1 MTKKLLPLPV
11 STLAPSI
18 SANHVLTCMN
28 NPYPEQ
34 LNFIGQQRAQSA
46 LDFSLGMELPGY
58 NVYVMGEAAHGRYT
72 LVKDKLKQHA
82 KGRVT
87 PNEWLYVNNY
97 DDHRE
102 PIALFMQAGQSKQ
115 LSDDIDSFLDEV
127 LDTFPAAFDNPAYQR
142 KKKSI
147 DREFNDAYDSAI
159 TAVEVAALEQ
169 SVALV
174 EERLKTFL
182 PSFW

>member
-11 STLAPSI
+11 SALAPTI
-18 SANHVLTCMN
+18 SLNHVQTCMS
-28 NPYPEQ
+28 NPYPET
-34 LNFIGQQRAQSA
+34 LTFIGQQRAQSA

-58 NVYVMGEAAHGRYT
+58 NVYVMGEAAHGRFT
-72 LVKDKLKQHA
+72 LVKDKLEAHS
-82 KGRVT
+82 KGRPT

-115 LSDDIDSFLDEV
+115 LADDIDSFIDEV

-142 KKKSI
+142 KKKKSI
-147 DREFNDAYDSAI
+147 VNSTTPTI
-159 TAVEVAALEQ
+159 VQL
-169 SVALV
+169 
-174 EERLKTFL
+174 LKL
-182 PSFW
+182 K

>member
-1 MTKKLLPLPV
+1 MNMLVNKEVRMTKKLLPLSV
-11 STLAPSI
+11 SKLAPSI
-18 SANHVLTCMN
+18 SSNHVHTCMS

-34 LNFIGQQRAQSA
+34 LTFIGQQRAQSA
-46 LDFSLGMELPGY
+46 LDFSLGMDLPGY

-82 KGRVT
+82 KDRAT

-97 DDHRE
+97 ADHRE

-159 TAVEVAALEQ
+159 TADRK
-169 SVALV
+169 SVV
-174 EERLKTFL
+174 
-182 PSFW
+182 